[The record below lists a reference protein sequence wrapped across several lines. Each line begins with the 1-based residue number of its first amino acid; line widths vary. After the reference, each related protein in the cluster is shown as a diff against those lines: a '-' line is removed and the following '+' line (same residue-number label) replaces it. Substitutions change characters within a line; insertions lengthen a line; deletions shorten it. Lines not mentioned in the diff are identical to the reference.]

1 MKGVVFTEFLEM
13 VEKQYGYEMV
23 DKIIPENKLSSGG
36 AYTSVGTYDHG
47 EIILLLSSLSD
58 YTKEGVPSLLKAFG
72 YYFFE
77 GVKINYPQF
86 LNGVNNAFA
95 FLESIETYI
104 HVEVRKL
111 YPDAELPTF
120 KTRLISEDNL
130 EMVYFSE
137 RKMSDFAEALIE
149 KSMEHFEEKATIK
162 KELLEKDGTVV
173 KFIISKK

>member
-13 VEKQYGYEMV
+13 VEQEYGYEMV
-23 DKIIPENKLSSGG
+23 DKIITENNLSSGG
-36 AYTSVGTYDHG
+36 AYTAIGTYDHS
-47 EIILLLSSLSD
+47 EIIQLLSSLSD
-58 YTKEGVPSLLKAFG
+58 YTKKGIPSLLKSFG
-72 YYFFE
+72 YYFFNVLKK
-77 GVKINYPQF
+77 GYPQF
-86 LNGVNNAFA
+86 LSNVDSAFR

-120 KTRLISEDNL
+120 ETRLISEGNL
-130 EMVYFSE
+130 EMVYYSE

-149 KSMEHFEEKATIK
+149 KSMEYFGEKGRIK
-162 KELLEKDGTVV
+162 KEYVKADGSVV